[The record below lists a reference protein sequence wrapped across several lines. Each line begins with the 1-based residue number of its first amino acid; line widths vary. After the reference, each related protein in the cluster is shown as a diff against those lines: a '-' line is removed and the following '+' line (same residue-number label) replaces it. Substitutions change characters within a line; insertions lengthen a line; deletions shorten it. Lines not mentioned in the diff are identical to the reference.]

1 MSYYQKKK
9 RKESKNFKFII
20 NKKFHIFFISL
31 KYYLF
36 KYGDI
41 NVPIDFIVPFL
52 NPNSP
57 DKESREWPI
66 ECCGFKLGKV
76 LGKVVKTSGI
86 NYFFPE
92 SQEKKKYIKYSNS
105 SFNTSISF
113 EEFITTKKSKALE
126 YLNQIPS
133 LKLVNHPNKF
143 ETICKALVFHNH
155 LYGDMLVPRY
165 FIVPKTENVWP
176 V

>member
-9 RKESKNFKFII
+9 KKESKNFKFII
-20 NKKFHIFFISL
+20 NKNFHIFFVSL
-31 KYYLF
+31 KSYLF
-36 KYGDI
+36 KYGNI

-52 NPNSP
+52 NPNSL
-57 DKESREWPI
+57 DKGLGEWPI

-76 LGKVVKTSGI
+76 LEKVVRTSGI

-92 SQEKKKYIKYSNS
+92 SQEKKKYLKYSNS
-105 SFNTSISF
+105 SFNLSY
-113 EEFITTKKSKALE
+113 EEFINIKKSQALE
-126 YLNQIPS
+126 YLNQVPS

-143 ETICKALVFHNH
+143 ETICKALIFHNH

-165 FIVPKTENVWP
+165 FIVPKTENFWP
-176 V
+176 VR